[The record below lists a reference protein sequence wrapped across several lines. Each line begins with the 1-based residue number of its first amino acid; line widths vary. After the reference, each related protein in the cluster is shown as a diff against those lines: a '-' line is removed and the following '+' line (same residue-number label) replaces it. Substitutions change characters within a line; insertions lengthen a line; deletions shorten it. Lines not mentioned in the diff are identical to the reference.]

1 MMYTVRGSRA
11 AITMLM
17 ILVSMFIYMLV
28 NQESSVLAFSS
39 TKTPKTMTN
48 MLVNQE
54 SSVLAFSST
63 KTPKTMTNNSSP
75 TIKNRRE
82 VLARIIGGTGIAA
95 LELAWVAAPAEAKA
109 KKEGTVTMTP
119 AIPAV
124 PVPAPET
131 EQEKQARIMKEKI
144 AESKI
149 NYRKAESKDKS
160 PFRLLENK

>member
-17 ILVSMFIYMLV
+17 ILVSMFMY
-28 NQESSVLAFSS
+28 
-39 TKTPKTMTN
+39 

-63 KTPKTMTNNSSP
+63 KTPKTMTNNSST

-95 LELAWVAAPAEAKA
+95 LELAWVAAPANANAKA

-119 AIPAV
+119 AV
-124 PVPAPET
+124 TVPAPET
-131 EQEKQARIMKEKI
+131 EQEKKARIMKEKI

>member
-1 MMYTVRGSRA
+1 MYTVRGSRA

-17 ILVSMFIYMLV
+17 ILVSMFMY
-28 NQESSVLAFSS
+28 
-39 TKTPKTMTN
+39 

-63 KTPKTMTNNSSP
+63 KTPKTMTNNSST

-95 LELAWVAAPAEAKA
+95 LEVAWIATPAEAKA
-109 KKEGTVTMTP
+109 KKEEDTVTTMAP
-119 AIPAV
+119 PVPAV
-124 PVPAPET
+124 PVPALET
-131 EQEKQARIMKEKI
+131 EQEKQARMTKEKI
-144 AESKI
+144 AASKI

-160 PFRLLENK
+160 PFRLLDNK

>member
-1 MMYTVRGSRA
+1 
-11 AITMLM
+11 MLM
-17 ILVSMFIYMLV
+17 ILVSMFMY
-28 NQESSVLAFSS
+28 
-39 TKTPKTMTN
+39 

-63 KTPKTMTNNSSP
+63 KTPKTMTNNSST

-95 LELAWVAAPAEAKA
+95 LELAWVAAPANANAKA

-124 PVPAPET
+124 TVPAPET
-131 EQEKQARIMKEKI
+131 EQEKKARIMKEKI

>member
-17 ILVSMFIYMLV
+17 ILVSMFMY
-28 NQESSVLAFSS
+28 
-39 TKTPKTMTN
+39 

-63 KTPKTMTNNSSP
+63 KTPKTMTNNSST

-95 LELAWVAAPAEAKA
+95 LELAWVAAPANANAKA

-119 AIPAV
+119 AV
-124 PVPAPET
+124 TVPASET
-131 EQEKQARIMKEKI
+131 EQEKKARIMKEKI

>member
-1 MMYTVRGSRA
+1 
-11 AITMLM
+11 MLM
-17 ILVSMFIYMLV
+17 ILVSMFMY
-28 NQESSVLAFSS
+28 
-39 TKTPKTMTN
+39 

-63 KTPKTMTNNSSP
+63 KTPKTMTNNSST

-95 LELAWVAAPAEAKA
+95 LELAWVAAPANANAKA

-119 AIPAV
+119 AV
-124 PVPAPET
+124 TVPAPET
-131 EQEKQARIMKEKI
+131 EQEKKARIMKEKI